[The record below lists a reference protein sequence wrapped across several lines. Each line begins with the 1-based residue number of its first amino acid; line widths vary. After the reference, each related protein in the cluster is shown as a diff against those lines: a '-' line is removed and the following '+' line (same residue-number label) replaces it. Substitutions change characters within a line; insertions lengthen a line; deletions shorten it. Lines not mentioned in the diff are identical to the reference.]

1 MMENQFLDIAL
12 IQSIFESTSEGI
24 LITDSQGMISRANK
38 SAAMILGERVGEL
51 ENRNLGEILAPR
63 SKTKLL
69 KLLNKDGGKNKIEHL
84 QTKMGLLD
92 VELKLA
98 YKEKDVRVLLLRDI
112 FLNTINRKMLQL
124 RTIALE
130 EVDNGIIIA
139 DARLP
144 DMPII
149 YCNNGF
155 VKMTGY
161 SKQEVINKNC
171 RFLQA
176 DDNGQKQVENIRSA
190 LEQGKPFHDVLRNY
204 RKDGTMFWNELHITP
219 VHDEANRL
227 CYFIGMQ
234 NDVTVAK
241 KEALIKERIRGIM
254 EMIAKL
260 YPLREIAQEILGVL
274 KKQIGGIKPIIGFL
288 DQGQH
293 VWIQLGDGSLS
304 KQELEKMASLLFRK
318 NSNTKNKVLA
328 HEVCIEDI
336 SKEKGNPG
344 LQELA
349 GELGILGYCC
359 FPIISSENDVIGHLA
374 LLKSELGIPDGFEK
388 QLLKDMTNL
397 ASIASE
403 HHKKTHDLQIGKKQ
417 LMEQAKKLEE
427 RVKERTKEVTN
438 TVQKL
443 VEVNLHLER
452 QIKETKEAENKAN
465 QSQVMLSAIA
475 QNFPKGAFIV
485 FNSNY
490 EIVYVEGEEMKHI
503 DMIKEEVEGRSV
515 DDIPFFRK
523 HQISKIKEDIQ
534 ETLKGKRLSFELG
547 FEKKI
552 YAVNS
557 RPLYDANQGH
567 VLALFVYNNI
577 TQQKRVERE
586 IRYALKKEQ
595 ELNDLKSRFVSMAS
609 HEFRT
614 PLSAILSS
622 AILISKQNDL
632 GNEDKIERYV
642 ERIKSNVR
650 NLVVI
655 LNDFL
660 SLDKLD
666 EGKLLPHPQL
676 FDLVQFSKTLIEEM
690 RPNKKEGQNIN
701 FTHNEEDILVFIDP
715 KLLSHILIN
724 LMTNAIKYSEENK
737 DVILDVQNN
746 GNHVVLTITDYGIGI
761 PEKERQHLFERFFRA
776 ENALN
781 IQGTGLGLHIVK
793 QYVMLMG
800 GTVNYKSELGKGTT
814 FTVELPKKLVKNENN
829 LSHRG
834 QR

>member
-1 MMENQFLDIAL
+1 MMENQFLDITL
-12 IQSIFESTSEGI
+12 LQSIFESTSEGI

-38 SAAMILGERVGEL
+38 SAALILGERVGEL
-51 ENRNLGEILAPR
+51 VNRNLGEILEPR

-69 KLLNKDGGKNKIEHL
+69 KLLNKDGGKNKTQHL

-98 YKEKDVRVLLLRDI
+98 YKEKDIRVLLLRDV
-112 FLNTINRKMLQL
+112 FLNTSKRKMLQL
-124 RTIALE
+124 RNIALE

-144 DMPII
+144 DLPII

-161 SKQEVINKNC
+161 SKQEILNKNC

-176 DDNGQKQVENIRSA
+176 DDNGQKQVEDIRLA

-204 RKDGTMFWNELHITP
+204 RKDGSLFWNELHITP

-234 NDVTVAK
+234 NDVTIAM

-260 YPLREIAQEILGVL
+260 HPLGEISKEIIGVL
-274 KKQIGGIKPIIGFL
+274 KEQLEGVNPVIGYL

-293 VWIQLGDGSLS
+293 VWIQVDDGSLS
-304 KQELEKMASLLFRK
+304 KQELEKMASLLFSE
-318 NSNTKNKVLA
+318 NSKTKNKDKVLA
-328 HEVCIEDI
+328 QEVCVGDI
-336 SKEKGNPG
+336 SKEKVDQGFR
-344 LQELA
+344 ELA
-349 GELGILGYCC
+349 LKHQILGYCC
-359 FPIISSENDVIGHLA
+359 FPIISSENDVIGHLV
-374 LLKSELGIPDGFEK
+374 LLNSDLGRPVGFEME
-388 QLLKDMTNL
+388 LLEDMTNL

-452 QIKETKEAENKAN
+452 QIKETKDAENKAN
-465 QSQVMLSAIA
+465 QSQVMLAAIA
-475 QNFPKGAFIV
+475 QNFPKGAIIV

-503 DMIKEEVEGRSV
+503 DMIKEEAEGRSV
-515 DDIPFFRK
+515 DDIPFFNK
-523 HQISKIKEDIQ
+523 HHISKIKEDIQ

-586 IRYALKKEQ
+586 IRFALKKEQ

-622 AILISKQNDL
+622 AILIAKQNDL

-666 EGKLLPHPQL
+666 EGKLQPNPQL

-690 RPNKKEGQNIN
+690 KTNTKEGQTLK
-701 FTHNEEDILVFIDP
+701 FTHNDEDILVYIDP

-724 LMTNAIKYSEENK
+724 LMTNAIKYSEEK
-737 DVILDVQNN
+737 QEVILDVQNN
-746 GNHVVLTITDYGIGI
+746 GNQVVLTITDNGIGI

-793 QYVMLMG
+793 QYVTLME

-814 FTVELPKKLVKNENN
+814 FTVKLPKKLVKNENN
-829 LSHRG
+829 LSYRG
-834 QR
+834 

>member
-1 MMENQFLDIAL
+1 M
-12 IQSIFESTSEGI
+12 
-24 LITDSQGMISRANK
+24 
-38 SAAMILGERVGEL
+38 
-51 ENRNLGEILAPR
+51 
-63 SKTKLL
+63 
-69 KLLNKDGGKNKIEHL
+69 
-84 QTKMGLLD
+84 
-92 VELKLA
+92 
-98 YKEKDVRVLLLRDI
+98 
-112 FLNTINRKMLQL
+112 
-124 RTIALE
+124 ALE
-130 EVDNGIIIA
+130 AVANGIIIV
-139 DARLP
+139 DAQLP
-144 DMPII
+144 DLPII
-149 YCNNGF
+149 YCNDGF
-155 VKMTGY
+155 VRLTGY
-161 SKQEVINKNC
+161 SKKEILHKNC
-171 RFLQA
+171 RFLQT
-176 DDNGQKQVENIRSA
+176 DDNGQMEVENIRSA
-190 LEQGKPFHDVLRNY
+190 LDQGKPFHTVLRNY
-204 RKDGTMFWNELHITP
+204 KKDGSMFWNDLHITP
-219 VHDEANRL
+219 VYDDANRL

-234 NDVTVAK
+234 NDVTITK
-241 KEALIKERIRGIM
+241 KEALIKDRIRGIM

-260 YPLREIAQEILGVL
+260 HPLGEISKEIIGVL
-274 KKQIGGIKPIIGFL
+274 KEQIEGINPIIGYL

-293 VWIQLGDGSLS
+293 VWIQLEDGSLS
-304 KQELEKMASLLFRK
+304 KQELEKMPSLLFSENTKAK
-318 NSNTKNKVLA
+318 NKNKVLA
-328 HEVCIEDI
+328 QDVCVGDI
-336 SKEKGNPG
+336 SKENIDQG
-344 LQELA
+344 LRELA
-349 GELGILGYCC
+349 LKHQILGYCC
-359 FPIISSENDVIGHLA
+359 FPIISSENKVTGHLV
-374 LLKSELGIPDGFEK
+374 LLKSEIGRPDGFEME
-388 QLLKDMTNL
+388 LLEDMTNL

-452 QIKETKEAENKAN
+452 QIKETKDAENKAN
-465 QSQVMLSAIA
+465 QSQIMLAAIA
-475 QNFPKGAFIV
+475 QNFPKGAIIV

-503 DMIKEEVEGRSV
+503 DMIKEEAEGRSV
-515 DDIPFFRK
+515 EDIPFFNK
-523 HQISKIKEDIQ
+523 HHISKIKDDIQ

-586 IRYALKKEQ
+586 IRFALKKEK

-650 NLVVI
+650 NLVII

-666 EGKLLPHPQL
+666 EGKLAPKPQL

-690 RPNKKEGQNIN
+690 KPNKKEGQSIKFSN
-701 FTHNEEDILVFIDP
+701 NEKEILVFMDP

-724 LMTNAIKYSEENK
+724 LLTNAIKYSEEMQE
-737 DVILDVQNN
+737 VILDVQNN
-746 GNHVVLTITDYGIGI
+746 GNKVVLTITDYGIGV

-793 QYVMLMG
+793 QYVTLMEG
-800 GTVNYKSELGKGTT
+800 IVNFNSELGKGTT
-814 FTVELPKKLVKNENN
+814 FTVELPKKLIKNENN

-834 QR
+834 